1 MLYRP
6 ASPATVGCLS
16 PQGTREGL
24 ALGTHGTT
32 GIIADDLTGAMDTAG
47 AFAARGIPALV
58 CLSPALRPDLARWP
72 VVCHNTR
79 TRNLASAEA
88 ARAAVREATLAL
100 MALGCRRL
108 YKKIDSTLR
117 GHVGQEI
124 VAVLEASGAE
134 CAFVAPAF
142 PEAGRTQRHGTLYVG
157 DRPLTQAYEGRDPLS
172 PVASASVL
180 ELLSRQ
186 AGRSVGLVPLP
197 TVEKGES
204 AIEEEARALL
214 GHGCTLVC
222 LDATR
227 RQHLDSIAG
236 ALLHGYPQ
244 GLMAGSAGLAH
255 SVAAR
260 LAACGPAGAPPP
272 ASGPVLL
279 VAGSVNPV
287 TQAQVRRV
295 AGLPGVRLVPMRGAA
310 VLGGPGPGQAEME
323 RLLHEAGAALASG
336 LDVGLCWDDPQ
347 AVLAAVASARSG
359 EAANYGTGLEQFLGT
374 LIDRMLES
382 VTVGGLVLA
391 GGDTAQGVLAGARAE
406 GIALGTEVQP
416 GILLGTIMG
425 GRMDGKPVAT
435 KAGGFGTEDS
445 LAQVLQHMRDARG
458 RA

>member
-1 MLYRP
+1 
-6 ASPATVGCLS
+6 
-16 PQGTREGL
+16 
-24 ALGTHGTT
+24 
-32 GIIADDLTGAMDTAG
+32 MDTAG
-47 AFAARGIPALV
+47 AFAAHGIPALV
-58 CLSPALRPDLARWP
+58 CLSPALKPDVGRWP
-72 VVCHNTR
+72 VLCYNTR
-79 TRNLASAEA
+79 TRNLPSAEV
-88 ARAAVREATLAL
+88 ARAAVREATLGL
-100 MALGCRRL
+100 VALGCRRL

-124 VAVLEASGAE
+124 AAALEALGAE

-157 DRPLTQAYEGRDPLS
+157 DRPLALAYEGRDPLS

-186 AGRSVGLVPLP
+186 AGRSVGLVPLS

-204 AIEEEARALL
+204 AIEADVRALL

-236 ALLHGYPQ
+236 ALLHGCPQ

-255 SVAAR
+255 SVAAC
-260 LAACGPAGAPPP
+260 LTEGGPAGAAPTPT
-272 ASGPVLL
+272 SGPILL
-279 VAGSVNPV
+279 VAGSINPV
-287 TQAQVRRV
+287 TQAQLRRV
-295 AGLPGVRLVPMRGAA
+295 ALLPGVKLVPMRGAA
-310 VLGGPGPGQAEME
+310 VLGGPGPGHAEVE
-323 RLLHEAGAALASG
+323 RLLRELGAALASG

-347 AVLAAVASARSG
+347 AVLAAVASARAG
-359 EAANYGTGLEQFLGT
+359 EAADYSARLEAFLGR
-374 LIDRMLES
+374 LMDGLLDAVAI
-382 VTVGGLVLA
+382 GGLVLA
-391 GGDTAQGVLAGARAE
+391 GGDTAHGVLAGARAD